1 MTALLRV
8 TVSKSR
14 QTLARDGVR
23 RQISHTLCRKVA
35 VVAMVWAGFGLQIA
49 LPLATAEEG
58 VVPASA
64 TSPAV
69 ESKSPLVKPTE
80 KPSTAPEKNA
90 TENSSPKAPV
100 TAPVTTPVAVLRRVG
115 GLDWFTDYSAAY
127 RDAEAGGRQL
137 LVVFHDPRS
146 TVQRD
151 NFEREVLARPELATA
166 LAKVSRA
173 MVPTDATLPGV
184 GDAKPQRVLASSVFN
199 WLGGGAGLA
208 VVDLA
213 DRRTATFGSVIS
225 VHPFSG
231 RMYYGVQATETILS
245 LPPGTMTQRAMVFA
259 LRMHPE
265 RPQSVWGSAHPTLM
279 YHSREASQLM
289 AQSESVGHHNWG
301 GRLAQIQSQSSL
313 SPFEVAAVSFG
324 APNPIDAASEIVQN
338 WRGSGAHW
346 GGISS
351 PQRWFGYDM
360 VQGPSGRWY
369 GNGLFA
375 N

>member
-1 MTALLRV
+1 MTALLSV
-8 TVSKSR
+8 MVSKFSR
-14 QTLARDGVR
+14 TLAGG
-23 RQISHTLCRKVA
+23 RKRGLSSAALLVA
-35 VVAMVWAGFGLQIA
+35 ALWASLGLPIA
-49 LPLATAEEG
+49 TSRAIAEEG

-64 TSPAV
+64 TAPATSPAI
-69 ESKSPLVKPTE
+69 ESKSPSVVPPVT
-80 KPSTAPEKNA
+80 PSATPAKSTPEDG
-90 TENSSPKAPV
+90 TPVNSSPV
-100 TAPVTTPVAVLRRVG
+100 VAVMRRVG

-127 RDAEAGGRQL
+127 RDAQAGGRQL
-137 LVVFHDPRS
+137 FVVFYDPRS

-151 NFEREVLARPELATA
+151 NYERETLARPELATA
-166 LAKVSRA
+166 LAKVTRA
-173 MVPTDATLPGV
+173 VIPTDATLPGV
-184 GDAKPQRVLASSVFN
+184 GDAKPQRVLASSAFN
-199 WLGGGAGLA
+199 WLAGGSGLA

-213 DRRTATFGSVIS
+213 DKRSPTFGSVIS
-225 VHPFSG
+225 AHPFSG

-279 YHSREASQLM
+279 YQSLAASQLM
-289 AQSESVGHHNWG
+289 AQYQSVGHHNWG
-301 GRLAQIQSQSSL
+301 GRLAEIQSQSSL

-324 APNPIDAASEIVQN
+324 AANPIDAAAEIVQN

-351 PQRWFGYDM
+351 PQRWYGYDM
-360 VQGPSGRWY
+360 VQGPSGLWY